1 MQNAEIFEKCIV
13 INDLLNDN
21 KKKDAR
27 NEVIKLLDKLH
38 GDKSSYTPF
47 LNHLIREVGLFP
59 YMGLEH
65 ADWQDRFVYEAFKSD
80 VGEQD
85 NRVLHIEQSQVL
97 KQLLK
102 GDSIAV
108 SAPTSFGKSFIVDAF
123 IAIKKPK
130 VVVLIV
136 PTVALADESRR
147 RLQRKFS
154 SSYKIITTTDA
165 SIEGNNIF
173 VFPQERA
180 FAYID
185 VLTEIDILIVDEFYK
200 ASAVFDDQRSS
211 VLLNTKIE
219 FGKKA
224 KQRYYLAPNIDRIP
238 DNVFTEGMKFLKMDF
253 KTVVT
258 KVKRLYKNNTQN
270 ENKEKFKIRQLKEL
284 LTQPIGK
291 TLIYAGTYKNIQK
304 VCNILKAEKES
315 KNTSLLANFSDWLKI
330 NYGPDYLL
338 VPLAMKGIGI
348 HNGQLHRSLSQ
359 LQIRLFEED
368 DGIDTMVST
377 SSIIEGVN
385 TQAESVI
392 LWSVKNG
399 GCNIDY
405 FTFRN
410 IMGRAGRMLRYFV
423 GKVYMLEA
431 PPQQENTSLKLD
443 FPDDVAKGLDG
454 NNPGVKL
461 NNEQYQLI
469 KSYQDEMIRLLG
481 ADKWSQLQMIP
492 QIKASSPTF
501 LQKLVQK
508 IVTEKNWPTDYNEL
522 QHSNTWNWRQ
532 ALGDIIDIAELRN
545 KNKLRTYACVASD
558 AWNTAIPDIHNKVS
572 RYDIGY
578 EDMFAFERAISF
590 NLSSTLALVNYIK
603 QIVYPDTPDISK
615 FIHKA
620 SNAFLPKLVFQ
631 LEEYGLP
638 RMVSK
643 KIQSSGLINLE
654 DENKEINVVIEEFKK
669 IGVERALSFI
679 PNLHPFD
686 EYIIRYFYEGISSNK
701 Q

>member
-21 KKKDAR
+21 KKRAAR

-38 GDKSSYTPF
+38 GDKRSYTPF

-65 ADWQDRFVYEAFKSD
+65 ADWQDRFVYEAFKSN

-85 NRVLHIEQSQVL
+85 GRVLHIEQSLVL
-97 KQLLK
+97 KYLLK

-130 VVVLIV
+130 IVVLIV

-165 SIEGNNIF
+165 SIEGNSIF

-200 ASAVFDDQRSS
+200 ASAIFDDNRST
-211 VLLNTKIE
+211 VLLNIMIE

-224 KQRYYLAPNIDRIP
+224 KQRYYLAPNIDQIP

-258 KVKRLYKNNTQN
+258 KVKRLYRNIVKN
-270 ENKEKFKIRQLKEL
+270 ENKEIFKARQLKAL

-291 TLIYAGTYKNIQK
+291 TLIYAGTYKNIQN
-304 VCNILKAEKES
+304 VCSILNAEKKE
-315 KNTSLLANFSDWLKI
+315 KKTSLLTDFSEWLKI
-330 NYGPDYLL
+330 NYGSDYLL

-359 LQIRLFEED
+359 LQIRLFEEE

-410 IMGRAGRMLRYFV
+410 IIGRAGRMLRYFV
-423 GKVYMLEA
+423 GKVYMLET
-431 PPQQENTSLKLD
+431 PPQKEDTSLQLE

-454 NNPGVKL
+454 SNPGIKL

-481 ADKWSQLQMIP
+481 FEKWHQLQIIP
-492 QIKASSPTF
+492 QVKACSPTF
-501 LQKLVQK
+501 LQKLVHK
-508 IVTEKNWPTDYNEL
+508 IVTDKSWPSNYDAL
-522 QHSNTWNWRQ
+522 QYFYTWNWKP
-532 ALGDIIDIAELRN
+532 ALEDIIDIADLKN

-558 AWNTAIPDIHNKVS
+558 AWNMSIPDIHEKVS
-572 RYDIGY
+572 RYNIGY

-590 NLSSTLALVNYIK
+590 KLSSTLALINYIK
-603 QIVYPDTPDISK
+603 KIVYPDTPDISK

-643 KIQSSGLINLE
+643 KIQSSGIINLE
-654 DENKEINVVIEEFKK
+654 DENKEINVVIEEFNKN
-669 IGVERALSFI
+669 GVERVLSSI
-679 PNLHPFD
+679 SNLHPFE
-686 EYIIRYFYEGISSNK
+686 EYIIRYFYEGISSN
-701 Q
+701 

>member
-1 MQNAEIFEKCIV
+1 MQNSEIFEKCIV

-38 GDKSSYTPF
+38 GDKHSYTPF

-65 ADWQDRFVYEAFKSD
+65 ADWQDRFVYEAFKSN

-211 VLLNTKIE
+211 VLLNTMIE

-410 IMGRAGRMLRYFV
+410 IIGRAGRMLRYFV
-423 GKVYMLEA
+423 GKVYMLET
-431 PPQQENTSLKLD
+431 PPQQADTSLQLE

-454 NNPGVKL
+454 SNPGVKL

-558 AWNTAIPDIHNKVS
+558 AWNTSIPDIHEKVS
-572 RYDIGY
+572 RYNIGY

-603 QIVYPDTPDISK
+603 QIVYPDTPDISN

-654 DENKEINVVIEEFKK
+654 DENKEINVVIEEFKRF
-669 IGVERALSFI
+669 GVERALSFI

>member
-38 GDKSSYTPF
+38 GDKHSYTPF

-211 VLLNTKIE
+211 VLLNTMIE

-238 DNVFTEGMKFLKMDF
+238 DNVFTEGMKFFKMDF

>member
-1 MQNAEIFEKCIV
+1 MQNAELFEKCIV

-21 KKKDAR
+21 KKRDAR

-38 GDKSSYTPF
+38 GDKRSYTPF

-65 ADWQDRFVYEAFKSD
+65 AYWQDRFVYEAFKSN

-85 NRVLHIEQSQVL
+85 DRVLHIEQSQVL
-97 KQLLK
+97 KHLLK

-130 VVVLIV
+130 IVVLIV

-165 SIEGNNIF
+165 SIEGNSIF

-200 ASAVFDDQRSS
+200 ASAIFDDNRSS
-211 VLLNTKIE
+211 VLLNIMIE
-219 FGKKA
+219 LGKKA
-224 KQRYYLAPNIDRIP
+224 KQRYYLAPNIDKIP

-258 KVKRLYKNNTQN
+258 KVKRLYRDIAKN
-270 ENKEKFKIRQLKEL
+270 ENKEIFKARQLKAL

-291 TLIYAGTYKNIQK
+291 TLIYAGTYKNIQN
-304 VCNILKAEKES
+304 VCSILNAEK
-315 KNTSLLANFSDWLKI
+315 KGKKTSLLTDFSEWLKI

-359 LQIRLFEED
+359 LQIRLFEEE

-410 IMGRAGRMLRYFV
+410 IIGRAGRMLRYFV
-423 GKVYMLEA
+423 GKVYMLEV
-431 PPQQENTSLKLD
+431 PPQQEDTSLQLE

-454 NNPGVKL
+454 SNPGVKL

-481 ADKWSQLQMIP
+481 PEKWHQLQMIP
-492 QIKASSPTF
+492 QVKACSPTF
-501 LQKLVQK
+501 LQKLVHK
-508 IVTEKNWPTDYNEL
+508 IVTNKSWPSNYDAL
-522 QHSNTWNWRQ
+522 QYFYTWDWKP
-532 ALGDIIDIAELRN
+532 ALEDIIDIADLKN

-558 AWNTAIPDIHNKVS
+558 AWNTSIPDIHEKVS
-572 RYDIGY
+572 RYNIGY

-590 NLSSTLALVNYIK
+590 KLSSTLALINYIK
-603 QIVYPDTPDISK
+603 KIVYPDTPDITK

-643 KIQSSGLINLE
+643 KIHSSSIINLE
-654 DENKEINVVIEEFKK
+654 DENKEINVVIEEFNK
-669 IGVERALSFI
+669 IGVERVLSSI
-679 PNLHPFD
+679 SNLHPFE
-686 EYIIRYFYEGISSNK
+686 EYIIRYFYEGIS
-701 Q
+701 

>member
-1 MQNAEIFEKCIV
+1 MENAEIFERCKI
-13 INDLLNDN
+13 INNLLNDDN
-21 KKKDAR
+21 RTKAR
-27 NEVIKLLDKLH
+27 SEVINLLNDLH

-59 YMGLEH
+59 YMGIEH
-65 ADWQDRFVYEAFKSD
+65 ADWQDRFVYEAFKSN

-123 IAIKKPK
+123 IAIKRPK

-200 ASAVFDDQRSS
+200 ASAIFDDQRSS
-211 VLLNTKIE
+211 VLLNTMIE

-258 KVKRLYKNNTQN
+258 KVKCLYKNNTQN

-291 TLIYAGTYKNIQK
+291 TLIYAGTYNNIQK
-304 VCNILKAEKES
+304 VCNILKAEKET

-410 IMGRAGRMLRYFV
+410 IIGRAGRMLRYFV
-423 GKVYMLEA
+423 GKVYMLET
-431 PPQQENTSLKLD
+431 PPQQADTSLQLE

-454 NNPGVKL
+454 SNPGIKL

-481 ADKWSQLQMIP
+481 PEKWHQLQIIP
-492 QIKASSPTF
+492 QVKACSPTF
-501 LQKLVQK
+501 LQKLVHK
-508 IVTEKNWPTDYNEL
+508 IVTNKSWPSNYDAL
-522 QHSNTWNWRQ
+522 QYFYTWDWKP
-532 ALGDIIDIAELRN
+532 ALEDIIDIA
-545 KNKLRTYACVASD
+545 D
-558 AWNTAIPDIHNKVS
+558 
-572 RYDIGY
+572 
-578 EDMFAFERAISF
+578 
-590 NLSSTLALVNYIK
+590 
-603 QIVYPDTPDISK
+603 
-615 FIHKA
+615 
-620 SNAFLPKLVFQ
+620 
-631 LEEYGLP
+631 
-638 RMVSK
+638 
-643 KIQSSGLINLE
+643 
-654 DENKEINVVIEEFKK
+654 
-669 IGVERALSFI
+669 
-679 PNLHPFD
+679 
-686 EYIIRYFYEGISSNK
+686 
-701 Q
+701 

>member
-1 MQNAEIFEKCIV
+1 MQNAELFEKCIV

-21 KKKDAR
+21 KKRDAR

-38 GDKSSYTPF
+38 GDKRSYTPF

-65 ADWQDRFVYEAFKSD
+65 ADWQDRFVYEAFKSN

-85 NRVLHIEQSQVL
+85 DRVLHIEQSQVL
-97 KQLLK
+97 KHLLK

-130 VVVLIV
+130 IVVLIV

-165 SIEGNNIF
+165 SIEGNCIF

-200 ASAVFDDQRSS
+200 ASAIFDDNRSS
-211 VLLNTKIE
+211 VLLNIMIE
-219 FGKKA
+219 LGKKA
-224 KQRYYLAPNIDRIP
+224 KQRYYLAPNIDKIP

-258 KVKRLYKNNTQN
+258 KVKRLYRDIAKN
-270 ENKEKFKIRQLKEL
+270 ENKEIFKARQLKAL

-291 TLIYAGTYKNIQK
+291 TLIYAGTYKNIQN
-304 VCNILKAEKES
+304 VCSILNAEK
-315 KNTSLLANFSDWLKI
+315 KGKKTSLLTDFSEWLKI

-359 LQIRLFEED
+359 LQIRLFEEE

-410 IMGRAGRMLRYFV
+410 IIGRAGRMLRYFV
-423 GKVYMLEA
+423 GKVYMLEV
-431 PPQQENTSLKLD
+431 PPQQEDTSLQLE

-454 NNPGVKL
+454 SNPGVKL

-481 ADKWSQLQMIP
+481 PEKWHQLQMIP
-492 QIKASSPTF
+492 QVKACSPTF
-501 LQKLVQK
+501 LQKLVHK
-508 IVTEKNWPTDYNEL
+508 IVTNKSWPSNYDAL
-522 QHSNTWNWRQ
+522 QYFYTWDWKP
-532 ALGDIIDIAELRN
+532 ALEDIIDIADLKN

-558 AWNTAIPDIHNKVS
+558 AWNTSIPDIHEKVS
-572 RYDIGY
+572 RYNIGY

-590 NLSSTLALVNYIK
+590 KLSSTLALINYIK
-603 QIVYPDTPDISK
+603 KIVYPDTPDITK

-643 KIQSSGLINLE
+643 KIHSSSKINLE
-654 DENKEINVVIEEFKK
+654 DENKEINVVIEEFNK
-669 IGVERALSFI
+669 IGVERVLSSI
-679 PNLHPFD
+679 SNLHPFE
-686 EYIIRYFYEGISSNK
+686 EYIIRYFYEGIS
-701 Q
+701 

>member
-1 MQNAEIFEKCIV
+1 MQNAELFEKCIV

-21 KKKDAR
+21 KKRDAR
-27 NEVIKLLDKLH
+27 NEVIKLLDKLQ
-38 GDKSSYTPF
+38 GDKRSYTPF

-65 ADWQDRFVYEAFKSD
+65 ADWQDRFVYEAFKSN

-85 NRVLHIEQSQVL
+85 DRVLHIEQSQVL
-97 KQLLK
+97 KHLLK

-130 VVVLIV
+130 IVVLIV

-154 SSYKIITTTDA
+154 SSYKIITTTDV
-165 SIEGNNIF
+165 SIEGNSIF

-200 ASAVFDDQRSS
+200 ASAIFDDNRSS
-211 VLLNTKIE
+211 VLLNIMIE
-219 FGKKA
+219 LGKKA
-224 KQRYYLAPNIDRIP
+224 KQRYYLAPNIDKIP
-238 DNVFTEGMKFLKMDF
+238 DNVFTEEMKFLKMDF

-258 KVKRLYKNNTQN
+258 KVKRLYRDIAKN
-270 ENKEKFKIRQLKEL
+270 ENKEIFKARQLKAL

-291 TLIYAGTYKNIQK
+291 TLIYAGTYKNVQN
-304 VCNILKAEKES
+304 VCSILNAEK
-315 KNTSLLANFSDWLKI
+315 KRKKTSLLTDFSEWLKI

-359 LQIRLFEED
+359 LQIRLFEEE

-410 IMGRAGRMLRYFV
+410 IIGRAGRMLRYFV
-423 GKVYMLEA
+423 GKVYMLEV
-431 PPQQENTSLKLD
+431 PPQQEDTSLQLE

-454 NNPGVKL
+454 SNPGVKL

-481 ADKWSQLQMIP
+481 PEKWHQLQMIP
-492 QIKASSPTF
+492 QVKACSPTF
-501 LQKLVQK
+501 LQKLVHK
-508 IVTEKNWPTDYNEL
+508 IVTNKSWPSNYDAL
-522 QHSNTWNWRQ
+522 QYFYTWDWKP
-532 ALGDIIDIAELRN
+532 ALEDIIDIADLKN

-558 AWNTAIPDIHNKVS
+558 AWNTSIPDIHEKVS
-572 RYDIGY
+572 RYNIGY

-590 NLSSTLALVNYIK
+590 KLSSTLALINYIK
-603 QIVYPDTPDISK
+603 KIVFPDTPDISK

-643 KIQSSGLINLE
+643 KIHSSSIINLE
-654 DENKEINVVIEEFKK
+654 DENKEINVVIEEFNK
-669 IGVERALSFI
+669 IGVERVLSSI
-679 PNLHPFD
+679 SNIHPFE
-686 EYIIRYFYEGISSNK
+686 EYIIRYFYEGISSN
-701 Q
+701 

>member
-1 MQNAEIFEKCIV
+1 M
-13 INDLLNDN
+13 
-21 KKKDAR
+21 
-27 NEVIKLLDKLH
+27 DKLH

-211 VLLNTKIE
+211 VLLNTMIE

-501 LQKLVQK
+501 LQKLV
-508 IVTEKNWPTDYNEL
+508 V
-522 QHSNTWNWRQ
+522 
-532 ALGDIIDIAELRN
+532 
-545 KNKLRTYACVASD
+545 C
-558 AWNTAIPDIHNKVS
+558 KV
-572 RYDIGY
+572 
-578 EDMFAFERAISF
+578 
-590 NLSSTLALVNYIK
+590 
-603 QIVYPDTPDISK
+603 
-615 FIHKA
+615 
-620 SNAFLPKLVFQ
+620 
-631 LEEYGLP
+631 
-638 RMVSK
+638 
-643 KIQSSGLINLE
+643 
-654 DENKEINVVIEEFKK
+654 
-669 IGVERALSFI
+669 
-679 PNLHPFD
+679 
-686 EYIIRYFYEGISSNK
+686 
-701 Q
+701 